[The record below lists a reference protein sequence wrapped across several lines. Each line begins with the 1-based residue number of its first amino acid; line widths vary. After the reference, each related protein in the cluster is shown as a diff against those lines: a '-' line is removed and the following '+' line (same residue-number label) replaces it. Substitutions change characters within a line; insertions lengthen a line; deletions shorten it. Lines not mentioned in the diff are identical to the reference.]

1 MKVGIIGYG
10 FVGKALE
17 NGLKE
22 SVKLFKVDPTLN
34 TSINDLEKFNPD
46 ICFICVP
53 TPMNDDGSQ
62 DISILQNVINEIV
75 ESSISALIVIKST
88 VLPIYINLFEKKI
101 AKLVF
106 NPEFL
111 REKHANEDFIN
122 SDLIVFGGDKKV
134 TKILGNFYKIYT
146 KCKTKSYQFTDSISA
161 SLIKYAINSFLSSK
175 VIFFNELYEIFNKSG
190 SKENWEHFI
199 KIISNDKRMGNS
211 HMMVPG
217 IDGRF
222 GFGGPCFPKD
232 CNALIKYSE
241 NIDSPFKLLQKV
253 KEINNNIRSQY
264 EDTSD
269 REKDQ
274 NINYNE
280 NIL

>member
-22 SVKLFKVDPTLN
+22 SVQLFKVDPTLN
-34 TSINDLEKFNPD
+34 TSINDLEEFNPD

-161 SLIKYAINSFLSSK
+161 SLIKYTINSFLSSK
-175 VIFFNELYEIFNKSG
+175 VIFFNEVYKIFNKSG

-253 KEINNNIRSQY
+253 KEINNKIRSQY
-264 EDTSD
+264 EDISD